1 VAILV
6 VGAEE
11 VPRLLAAR
19 SARRGRSPRRVIPLD
34 GTSITEHHEVL
45 GGVGVVRIA
54 GPFTRIYEAWS
65 AARLVV
71 DGVTDGEPPLA
82 IIGDFVISPAG
93 GPPSRDFQTLHF
105 DFGLPLVP
113 LVPADV
119 ARFTA
124 LHIPAQM
131 PASDAITRL
140 VPLRPLLAARPWP
153 DLDEL
158 VQRLAAYGRSHGARD
173 DALGYTEGS
182 LARMIEAALGGSPVL
197 PSVKTAHEFLCGMEF
212 SSIVDELEFFTERG
226 FRVEAVELD
235 VRLLPGEL
243 LIFDNLVLAHGRRGI
258 RRPGELHQRIFGHPL
273 LPVEAQAQ
281 LRDRV
286 LTAFR

>member
-1 VAILV
+1 
-6 VGAEE
+6 
-11 VPRLLAAR
+11 
-19 SARRGRSPRRVIPLD
+19 VIPVD
-34 GTSITEHHEVL
+34 GISTRDPHEVL
-45 GGVGVVRIA
+45 GDVGVVRIA
-54 GPFTRIYEAWS
+54 GPHTRIDEAWRE
-65 AARLVV
+65 ARRVV
-71 DGVTDGEPPLA
+71 DEVTEGESPLA
-82 IIGDFVISPAG
+82 IIGDFVIPPAG

-113 LVPADV
+113 VLPADV

-124 LHIPAQM
+124 LHVPAEM
-131 PASDAITRL
+131 PASDSVTRL
-140 VPLRPLLAARPWP
+140 VPLRPLLAGRPWP

-173 DALGYTEGS
+173 DAVGYAEGS
-182 LARMIEAALGGSPVL
+182 LARVIEAALGGSPVL
-197 PSVKTAHEFLCGMEF
+197 PSVKADREFLCGTEF
-212 SSIVDELEFFTERG
+212 SSGSDELEFLSERG

-243 LIFDNLVLAHGRRGI
+243 LIFDNLALAHGRRGI
-258 RRPGELHQRIFGHPL
+258 RRPGELLQRVFGHPL
-273 LPVEAQAQ
+273 LPVDEQAQ